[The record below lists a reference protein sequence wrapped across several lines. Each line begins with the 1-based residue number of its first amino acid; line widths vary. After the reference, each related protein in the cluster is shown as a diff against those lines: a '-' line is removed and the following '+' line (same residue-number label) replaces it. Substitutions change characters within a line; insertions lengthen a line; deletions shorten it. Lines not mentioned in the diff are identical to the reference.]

1 MSNKYIAIG
10 IILLIIVGGGAF
22 YGGTAYEKNSLSK
35 QDLLRSASGGPGG
48 DNQQGGRS
56 GGTGGRAF
64 GGGQGGNGANPA
76 GDFTSGQIISK
87 DDKSITIKTRDGGSK
102 IVYFSD
108 STTIGKA
115 VNGTSSDLVNGQQVI
130 VNGKSSP
137 DGSLSAQNIQIRPD
151 QQN

>member
-10 IILLIIVGGGAF
+10 IVLLIIVGGGAF
-22 YGGTAYEKNSLSK
+22 YGGTAYEKGSLSK
-35 QDLLRSASGGPGG
+35 QGFLRSASGGPGG
-48 DNQQGGRS
+48 GNQQGRP
-56 GGTGGRAF
+56 GGAGGRAF

-115 VNGTSSDLVNGQQVI
+115 VGGTSSDLANGQQVM

>member
-22 YGGTAYEKNSLSK
+22 YGGTAYEKGSLSK
-35 QDLLRSASGGPGG
+35 QGLLRSASGGSGG
-48 DNQQGGRS
+48 GNQQGRP
-56 GGTGGRAF
+56 GGAGGRAF

-115 VNGTSSDLVNGQQVI
+115 VSGTSSDLASGQQVMAS
-130 VNGKSSP
+130 GKTSP
-137 DGSLSAQNIQIRPD
+137 DGSLSAQSIQIRPD